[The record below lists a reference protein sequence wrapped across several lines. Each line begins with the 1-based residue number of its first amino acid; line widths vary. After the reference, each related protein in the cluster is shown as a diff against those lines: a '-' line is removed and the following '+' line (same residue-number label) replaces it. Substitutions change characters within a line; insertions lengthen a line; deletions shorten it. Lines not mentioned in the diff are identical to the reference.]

1 MRDSLFAA
9 MDLVTGDAPRD
20 VSEEAALAAWR
31 ALFFVVP
38 VVSTTFAS
46 LPRMFAHLGRETLGW
61 LLIDEAGQAAPQEA
75 VGSLWRARRAVI
87 VGDPLQLKPVVTL
100 PFRGQQGI
108 RSEYAA
114 SETWLPK
121 SATAQELAD
130 RHNRWGTNLLRGER
144 SIWVGA
150 PLQVHRRCSDPMFT
164 ISNKIAYNEMMIHGG
179 DPKPRGDLPPSR
191 WINVTGAA
199 RGHYKPVELAEAKQ
213 LIDDLLTGSTDRPL
227 TPSDIIVISPFRD
240 VARELSQLN
249 RYFGRNLRA
258 GTVHTAQGKQARV
271 VLLVLG
277 GNPRRPGAK
286 RWAASEP
293 NLVNVAAS
301 RAKERL
307 YVIGDEAAWSS
318 YNYFDVMAE
327 ALAAETDRSDI
338 SSHGSR

>member
-1 MRDSLFAA
+1 
-9 MDLVTGDAPRD
+9 V
-20 VSEEAALAAWR
+20 
-31 ALFFVVP
+31 
-38 VVSTTFAS
+38 
-46 LPRMFAHLGRETLGW
+46 
-61 LLIDEAGQAAPQEA
+61 
-75 VGSLWRARRAVI
+75 WRARRAVI

-108 RSEYAA
+108 RSEYAV
-114 SETWLPK
+114 SEKWLPK
-121 SATAQELAD
+121 SATVQELAD
-130 RHNRWGTNLLRGER
+130 RHNRWGTNLLRGAR

-164 ISNKIAYNEMMIHGG
+164 ISNKIAYNEMMIHGA
-179 DPKPRGDLPPSR
+179 DPKPKGDLPPSR
-191 WINVTGAA
+191 WINVTGSA

-213 LIDDLLTGSTDRPL
+213 LIDDLLAGSTDRPL

-240 VARELSQLN
+240 VASELSQLKTH
-249 RYFGRNLRA
+249 FGRTLRA

-271 VLLVLG
+271 VILVLG
-277 GNPRRPGAK
+277 GNPQRPGAK

-307 YVIGDEAAWSS
+307 YVIGDKAAWSS

-327 ALAAETDRSDI
+327 GLAGQTDSSVATSHRSR
-338 SSHGSR
+338 S